1 MISIETFDNLLEN
14 ENYQE
19 LKNYLSE
26 IKEVPQEESFAI
38 FDIILHKYSILE
50 ENNLRKLEE
59 IFFIFISSMDLSER
73 SFFSKINLC
82 ILIFY

>member
-73 SFFSKINLC
+73 FISIIFFEN
-82 ILIFY
+82 